1 MRNAIAGP
9 ASMVVGGILVLVTMI
24 LGWMTVTLTWQG
36 QIVAEGRVSGPHGA
50 LIGGCL
56 LIVSGFVVAS
66 TRAGRRTGFRVAGIV
81 ASAFVLLMV
90 VISFVQSYRA
100 GSLVMANSQGTD
112 EIRIQEWIAHG
123 ASLNA
128 TRSIGLYL
136 ALGGGLLGLAG
147 GVLALRAPR
156 SSHEPVL
163 PPPPL
168 PLAI

>member
-1 MRNAIAGP
+1 
-9 ASMVVGGILVLVTMI
+9 
-24 LGWMTVTLTWQG
+24 
-36 QIVAEGRVSGPHGA
+36 
-50 LIGGCL
+50 
-56 LIVSGFVVAS
+56 
-66 TRAGRRTGFRVAGIV
+66 
-81 ASAFVLLMV
+81 MV
-90 VISFVQSYRA
+90 VISFVQSYGA
-100 GSLVMANSQGTD
+100 ESLLLADSQGTSD
-112 EIRIQEWIAHG
+112 GDRIQEWIAHG